1 MKRCLILLNLKL
13 ATKPIFLK
21 QTFYILI
28 LGLFLTSCDFFK
40 KSDDREPVARV
51 NDTYL
56 YKEDI
61 ADIVPKGAS
70 KEDST
75 LMVNAYVNRWARQ
88 LLLMDGAL
96 VNLSE
101 DKQNSYSRLVE
112 QYKTDLYTKAYLEGL
127 VKKNID
133 SVVKPDEAKLF
144 YEANKESFKLNDDL
158 IQLRYISLPL
168 NPVNLDSIKK
178 RFKRFK
184 AKDKRYLDSISVQF
198 KSYLLNDSL
207 WVKLNRVAEKI
218 PIITDANK
226 NQLLKKSNYLQLK
239 DSLNLYLM
247 QVNDVR
253 LQNDYAPMNYVNSS
267 IKKIVIN
274 KRKLELIKQ
283 LENDIT
289 KDAIKNNQ
297 FQIYK

>member
-1 MKRCLILLNLKL
+1 MKKSLYIITLSLLVFGCDLFKK
-13 ATKPIFLK
+13 TDDRKPI
-21 QTFYILI
+21 
-28 LGLFLTSCDFFK
+28 
-40 KSDDREPVARV
+40 ARV

-56 YKEDI
+56 YEDDI
-61 ADIVPKGAS
+61 AGVVPDGAT

-75 LMVNAYVNRWARQ
+75 LLVNAFINRWARQ
-88 LLLMDGAL
+88 LLLMDGAQL
-96 VNLSE
+96 NLSE
-101 DKQNSYSRLVE
+101 NKQEEFSKLVK
-112 QYKTDLYTKAYLEGL
+112 QYQNDLYTKAYLEAL

-133 SVVKPDEAKLF
+133 TTVQSDETQVF

-158 IQLRYISLPL
+158 LQFRYISLAL
-168 NPVNLDSIKK
+168 NPIDLDTIEK

-184 AKDKRYLDSISVQF
+184 ASDKQYLDSISVHF
-198 KSYLLNDSL
+198 KSYSLNDSL
-207 WVKLNRVAEKI
+207 WVKFSQVVEKV
-218 PIITDANK
+218 PVVNSENK
-226 NQLLKKSNYLQLK
+226 NQLLKKSNFLQLK

-253 LQNDYAPMNYVNSS
+253 LQNDYAPLEYVIPS
-267 IKKIVIN
+267 IKQIVIN

-297 FQIYK
+297 FQIYN

>member
-1 MKRCLILLNLKL
+1 LKNTLHILLISLL
-13 ATKPIFLK
+13 
-21 QTFYILI
+21 
-28 LGLFLTSCDFFK
+28 LTSCDFFK
-40 KSDDREPVARV
+40 KSDDRAPIARV
-51 NDTYL
+51 NESYL

-61 ADIVPKGAS
+61 EDIVPKGS
-70 KEDST
+70 TKEDST

-96 VNLSE
+96 VNLTE
-101 DKQNSYSRLVE
+101 EKQTDFSKLVE
-112 QYKTDLYTKAYLEGL
+112 QYKVDLYTKAYLEGL

-133 SVVKPDEAKLF
+133 TLVQPEEAQLF
-144 YEANKESFKLNDDL
+144 YDANKESFKLNDNL
-158 IQLRYISLPL
+158 IQFRYISLPL
-168 NPVNLDSIKK
+168 NPVNLDTIKK

-184 AKDKRYLDSISVQF
+184 AKDKSYLDSISVQF
-198 KSYLLNDSL
+198 ISYSLNDSL
-207 WVKLNRVAEKI
+207 WLKLNRVADKI
-218 PIITDANK
+218 PIITEGNK
-226 NQLLKKSNYLQLK
+226 NQLLKKTNFLQLK

-253 LQNDYAPMNYVNSS
+253 LQNDYAPLNYVNSS

-297 FQIYK
+297 FQIYN

>member
-1 MKRCLILLNLKL
+1 MKHTLYILLISL
-13 ATKPIFLK
+13 
-21 QTFYILI
+21 
-28 LGLFLTSCDFFK
+28 LFTSCDFFK
-40 KSDDREPVARV
+40 KSDNRTPIARV
-51 NDTYL
+51 NESYL

-61 ADIVPKGAS
+61 EDIVPKGTT

-101 DKQNSYSRLVE
+101 EKQTGFSKLVE
-112 QYKTDLYTKAYLEGL
+112 QYKVDLYTKAYLEGL

-133 SVVKPDEAKLF
+133 TLVQPEEAQLF
-144 YEANKESFKLNDDL
+144 YEANKESFKLNDNL
-158 IQLRYISLPL
+158 IQFRYISLPL
-168 NPVNLDSIKK
+168 NPVNLDSIKI

-184 AKDKRYLDSISVQF
+184 AKDKSYLDSISVQF
-198 KSYLLNDSL
+198 ISYSLNDSL
-207 WVKLNRVAEKI
+207 WLKLNRVADKI
-218 PIITDANK
+218 PIITETNK
-226 NQLLKKSNYLQLK
+226 NQLLKKTNFLQLK

-253 LQNDYAPMNYVNSS
+253 LQNDYAPLNYVNSS

-297 FQIYK
+297 FQIYN